1 MHAPTEA
8 DPASVEQRG
17 EQATA
22 GRKPAHWAGW
32 IRSNLPA
39 LALVALAGGLVAAF
53 YLGLYWVKRY
63 NMPIGWDTPRY
74 LDQVNL
80 VASHGLRGVPHQLPP
95 PIKTLPSR
103 GAFPILTL
111 SLSGL
116 FGISTFASAT
126 VVPPAAVAALALAAG
141 ALVTFTTRRGVWSG
155 AAVALLVG
163 TSAVA
168 IRLMAPETYTDNLVA
183 AAIFVAAL
191 VPLVSAAGDAAATG
205 FLAACVLLGAGA
217 IAHSLSFGV
226 VAAAIGLTALVFAPA
241 SWASWRRG
249 SRLTDTPSARLA
261 GAAVGGG
268 ALAAVGIFGV
278 LRAAPDTPKLTRGE
292 LTKKLRE
299 DVPLYRYWITVP
311 LAALGALALWRTP
324 RDDEPNAT
332 QDATPDAVTSTPA
345 SDGSGKVASGKG
357 SAETGPGTA
366 RVLFVLLLSWT
377 AVTLIGLAL
386 FALGRNAPAHRF
398 LSFLLPLPVLGAVG
412 ILWLAG
418 LLRRRTG
425 GAGRAVAVGVVAVAI
440 GASVAVGYH
449 DLYSTLAGPNRGVE
463 WLDPAKVQDAA
474 TAAAYLDAA
483 RVPSTDPVVFVID
496 DQGPNPLSYVPE
508 MTYMLRAV
516 LPADR
521 LPNVY
526 VYVGNPEK
534 YLRGLPTERAHPRT
548 YDANAA
554 RFWPAVQRLL
564 PEHPIALLLAS
575 FNPMYQAEAAR
586 TPGRVA
592 APNVLVLHGPR
603 PSTRV
608 AAPAIPTG
616 PRGGRQG
623 ALFGA
628 GALVALALAG
638 WGWACALLPRTVRPF
653 ESFAMAPAFGLA
665 FLILG
670 GILADAL
677 GIRLG
682 GGGGAA
688 LVIVVAVGGAAAAFV
703 RLRRSSGRPDHPVAV
718 AAA

>member
-1 MHAPTEA
+1 MHAPTSA
-8 DPASVEQRG
+8 DPASVEHRAAP
-17 EQATA
+17 ATA
-22 GRKPAHWAGW
+22 GSKPPHEGWAGW
-32 IRSNLPA
+32 LRSNLA
-39 LALVALAGGLVAAF
+39 AFALVALAGGLVAAF

-80 VASHGLRGVPHQLPP
+80 VATHGLRGVPHELPP

-116 FGISTFASAT
+116 FGVSTFATAT

-141 ALVTFTTRRGVWSG
+141 ALISFTTRRGVWSVP
-155 AAVALLVG
+155 AVALLVG

-183 AAIFVAAL
+183 AAIFLAAL
-191 VPLVSAAGDAAATG
+191 VPLVSSAGEAAGAG

-217 IAHSLSFGV
+217 IAHTLSFGV

-241 SWASWRRG
+241 SWGAWRRG
-249 SRLTDTPSARLA
+249 SALTATPSARLA
-261 GAAVGGG
+261 GAAAGGG

-299 DVPLYRYWITVP
+299 DVPLYRYWITLP
-311 LAALGALALWRTP
+311 LAALGAVGLWRERP
-324 RDDEPNAT
+324 GDPGA
-332 QDATPDAVTSTPA
+332 
-345 SDGSGKVASGKG
+345 
-357 SAETGPGTA
+357 AEVGERAAPEAGPGSA
-366 RVLFVLLLSWT
+366 RVLFVLVLSWSV
-377 AVTLIGLAL
+377 VTVVGLAL
-386 FALGRNAPAHRF
+386 FAVGRNAPAHRF
-398 LSFLLPLPVLGAVG
+398 LSFLLPLPVLGAAG

-418 LLRRRTG
+418 LLRRR
-425 GAGRAVAVGVVAVAI
+425 AGRAVAVGLVAVAI
-440 GASVAVGYH
+440 AASVAVGYH
-449 DLYSTLAGPNRGVE
+449 DLYSTLAGPSRGVE
-463 WLDPAKVQDAA
+463 WLDAGKVQDAA

-483 RVPSTDPVVFVID
+483 KIPAGAPVVFVID

-521 LPNVY
+521 VPNAY
-526 VYVGNPEK
+526 IYVGNPEK
-534 YLRGLPTERAHPRT
+534 YLRGQPTERSHPKT

-554 RFWPAVQRLL
+554 RFWPTVQRLL
-564 PEHPIALLLAS
+564 PRHPVALLLAS
-575 FNPMYQAEAAR
+575 YNPMYRAEAER
-586 TPGRVA
+586 HPERVA
-592 APNVLVLHGPR
+592 APSVLVLHGPM
-603 PSTRV
+603 PTTTV

-623 ALFGA
+623 ALLGA
-628 GALVALALAG
+628 GVLIALALAG
-638 WGWACALLPRTVRPF
+638 WGWAAALLPRAVRPF
-653 ESFAMAPAFGLA
+653 EAFALAPAFGLA

-670 GILADAL
+670 GILADAV
-677 GIRLG
+677 GARLG
-682 GGGGAA
+682 GGSGAT
-688 LVIVVAVGGAAAAFV
+688 IV
-703 RLRRSSGRPDHPVAV
+703 VAV
-718 AAA
+718 AAAGAVAAFARRRRGAGEPDHPVTVGAA